1 LNLICLEQT
10 TALAVS
16 SFKNL
21 LSETRAKVSPDLIQ
35 IDATTTEGGGEGHGG
50 KGTSNAFA
58 KLVIEKAKD
67 RNEKPRQGTDGGQSG
82 EEMGDKV
89 FLTTLQPQI

>member
-1 LNLICLEQT
+1 M
-10 TALAVS
+10 S

-21 LSETRAKVSPDLIQ
+21 LSETRAKVPPDRIQ
-35 IDATTTEGGGEGHGG
+35 TDATTTEGGEGHGG

-58 KLVIEKAKD
+58 KLVIENAKD
-67 RNEKPRQGTDGGQSG
+67 RNEKSRQGADGGQSG
-82 EEMGDKV
+82 GETRDKV